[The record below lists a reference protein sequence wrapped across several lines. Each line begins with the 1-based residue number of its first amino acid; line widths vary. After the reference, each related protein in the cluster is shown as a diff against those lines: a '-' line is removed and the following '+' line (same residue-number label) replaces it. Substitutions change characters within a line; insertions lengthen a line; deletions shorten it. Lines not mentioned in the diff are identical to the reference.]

1 MSDYM
6 PPTEVVLDGPRRLPE
21 TAFSRLI
28 DGWILRLGDLASWL
42 WVILM
47 AIILLNVVMRY
58 ALGQGRIEFEEL
70 QWHLYAAGFLLAI
83 AYAYVRDTHVRVD
96 LIHARL
102 SLKQQAWI
110 ELAGTLLFTLPFI
123 SLVFWHALPFVARS
137 WEINEASGAPGGLPW
152 RWVIKA
158 VLPLSL
164 GILGLAVL
172 SRLTRVL
179 ACLAGREGRDG
190 AE

>member
-6 PPTEVVLDGPRRLPE
+6 PPTEVVLDGPQRLPE